1 MEEKQFS
8 ECSLSAIK
16 AIAAFLETTEENV
29 KEFSFEEIG
38 DELAD
43 ALFEDL
49 YSMNGFEELEIPQE
63 AIETLN
69 NNIMLEVSEKVFE
82 IYGKKVLLGF
92 SFLNE
97 DELQTTITLN
107 LGKPKDFKNAEKFMN
122 KMNLPEDTE
131 IIYGWGGADEKNIDM
146 SLEISIVSENVETLY
161 ENILSVL
168 NRYSE
173 NSGNTEL
180 KTFFE
185 MFEDYGK

>member
-1 MEEKQFS
+1 M
-8 ECSLSAIK
+8 SAIK

-107 LGKPKDFKNAEKFMN
+107 LGKPKDFENAEKFMN

-131 IIYGWGGADEKNIDM
+131 IIYGWSGADEKNIDM